1 MIVSWRH
8 GVLSH
13 LFLNFSCGGSCFFG
27 VSRRAK
33 LQSVRESEVLHSKP
47 QRGSSAALPRQGTNS
62 EYGLDMTWTSWNKM
76 SKLVR
81 RVGVAKEWEKCFALK
96 SAKFL
101 KHWAVPFAGHVHS
114 WKDTTWIWVRNL
126 FLDSTR
132 WQGIRRALALCLPSR
147 IWVGFHSTS
156 SIYRVIVIVIQSS
169 AEI

>member
-47 QRGSSAALPRQGTNS
+47 QRGSSAAWPRQGTNS

-114 WKDTTWIWVRNL
+114 WKDTTWICWFGICSLTAPDGKGSAGPSPCACLVA
-126 FLDSTR
+126 FESAST
-132 WQGIRRALALCLPSR
+132 ALPQFIESLS
-147 IWVGFHSTS
+147 
-156 SIYRVIVIVIQSS
+156 
-169 AEI
+169 